1 MIPFRSSASQW
12 RRERREDAVFAW
24 FNKMGSAYDGIWPV
38 EIEGD
43 RGVMED
49 LRPEPALAGVS

>member
-1 MIPFRSSASQW
+1 MGIP
-12 RRERREDAVFAW
+12 
-24 FNKMGSAYDGIWPV
+24 YDGIWPV

-49 LRPEPALAGVS
+49 LRREPAMAGCD